1 MEIYQTKRSRMWTLA
16 KLLGLTGSALASVL
30 VAAACEGSVVQ
41 SKASTEATVDV
52 YETVD
57 AVTGERGW
65 KVEIKK
71 PHADYVGEY
80 LVRSYSSDGDL
91 VNERSVS
98 SWHSLVP
105 GVSEQAAQLAADP
118 GFRKRMDEM
127 RRAGLSTSE
136 RVDRIVDGLV
146 ESGRWEDGR

>member
-1 MEIYQTKRSRMWTLA
+1 MQTYQTKSSATWMVA
-16 KLLGLTGSALASVL
+16 KLLGLTGSAWTFALLA
-30 VAAACEGSVVQ
+30 VACDGGVVQ
-41 SKASTEATVDV
+41 SDASTEATAEV

-80 LVRSYSSDGDL
+80 LVRSYSADGDL
-91 VNERSVS
+91 LDERSVS

-105 GVSEQAAQLAADP
+105 GLSERAAQLAADRR
-118 GFRKRMDEM
+118 FRTRMDEM
-127 RRAGLSTSE
+127 RRDGLSTSA
-136 RVDRIVDGLV
+136 RVDRIVDELA
-146 ESGRWEDGR
+146 ESGRWEDSR